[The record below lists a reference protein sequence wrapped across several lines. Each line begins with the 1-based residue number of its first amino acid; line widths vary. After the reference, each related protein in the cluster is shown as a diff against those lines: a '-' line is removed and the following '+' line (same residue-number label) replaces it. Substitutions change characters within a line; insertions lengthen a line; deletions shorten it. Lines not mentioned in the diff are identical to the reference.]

1 MEKILKNI
9 NIFMVIFNIFY
20 IIIINTVY
28 IAIPMP
34 NKIYLK
40 NLSLGYPYYITYS
53 DILYILILVNLC
65 FYLIYLVARQIDKK
79 RSK

>member
-9 NIFMVIFNIFY
+9 NILMVIFNVFY

-28 IAIPMP
+28 IAIPLP

-40 NLSLGYPYYITYS
+40 NLSLGYPYYITYG
-53 DILYILILVNLC
+53 DILYILISVNLC
-65 FYLIYLVARQIDKK
+65 FYLIYLVVRQICKK
-79 RSK
+79 SIK